1 MDLYAVVV
9 EDRRKAMIENVLLY
23 AAQKPED
30 AEAMARAFYHAG
42 KKPVGHLRFSAQRVT
57 EISGPG
63 ATLYRVVLQPLLPAT
78 C

>member
-9 EDRRKAMIENVLLY
+9 EDHRKAMIENVLLY
-23 AAQKPED
+23 AAKKPED
-30 AEAMARAFYHAG
+30 AEAMARAFYRAG
-42 KKPVGHLRFSAQRVT
+42 KRSVGNLRFSAQRVT

-63 ATLYRVVLQPLLPAT
+63 ATLYRVVLQPLPPAI